1 MGDKIPVSAQDSTA
15 ELLTPLDLG
24 SRPNGEAEVRLAGRH
39 HRRGG
44 RCWYR
49 LSVLE
54 KILLLVVVLLLLGCT
69 ALLLN
74 LALVL
79 SRERSMLERALSAGS
94 VSKSSAVNSKPNSNS
109 DPSPEPERCLTP
121 TCLRVAS
128 RVLDRMDLTA
138 EPCTD
143 FYQYACG
150 RYVRTHAVPSDAF
163 SSSSLQQMQEQ
174 MLVDIKKLIEDH
186 EVSENIPAIKKVEK
200 LYYSCVNIS
209 KDPATDLELTR
220 AVVGVELARLGGWP
234 LIDPDWEADRFN
246 LTDLITR
253 LHSVKVYSLLEVHVN
268 SDSRDTS
275 TYIMQLFKGSPLIEE
290 DYLLN
295 KTDAHA
301 RRNLA
306 AYRQLL
312 KDTLAVL
319 ADPSSDTDQQAK
331 EMIDFEIEFAKLLG
345 QTSCEDSSV
354 LLNTTDSDVQLAEQS
369 RLTLHELTELTP
381 YFDWSAMLQNFLA
394 VNNISHDM
402 RIVAVDCKPF
412 VQAVSKFVNSSP
424 KRVVANY
431 LVWRFMFKNIRFMGQ
446 QLHEI
451 WQDFR
456 KQVPNLYEERVYSV
470 RWKGCAELVEKG
482 LGNVLSYMYIQH
494 YDKHGIKAKVEE
506 MIHHVKQAFR
516 ESLLSEDWI
525 EADMKAALV
534 KKLDMMGQKIAYPN
548 SVLNITALNEELADL
563 HFDDQHLLNNV
574 LRLRNHEVLQDLQK
588 LLRPVDKDRDWVVS
602 PLQVNAFYSPMH
614 NEILFPLGFLQE
626 PFFGLDY
633 PALANFANVG
643 VVIGHELTHGFD
655 NHGRRHNWG
664 GNVTNWWSEK
674 LLTDFT
680 RRAMCI
686 VKQYSKYKLDVVGK
700 NVDGNKTVGEN
711 MCDGSGLK
719 QAFNAWRMY
728 RQGHPKEPSLPG
740 LNMTDEKLFF
750 VFYGQIWCEV
760 VSREGWEKYAVDP
773 HSPGRYRVSGVLQNS
788 RQFAETFNCP
798 VGSPMNPLEKC
809 DVWT

>member
-174 MLVDIKKLIEDH
+174 MLVDIKSKD
-186 EVSENIPAIKKVEK
+186 PATDLELTNDCKDPATDLELTNDCLMSLPLRAPGKDPATDLE
-200 LYYSCVNIS
+200 LTNDC

-381 YFDWSAMLQNFLA
+381 YFDWSAMLQNFLS

-402 RIVAVDCKPF
+402 QIVAVDCKPF

-494 YDKHGIKAKVEE
+494 YDKHGIKAK
-506 MIHHVKQAFR
+506 
-516 ESLLSEDWI
+516 
-525 EADMKAALV
+525 
-534 KKLDMMGQKIAYPN
+534 LDMMGQKIAYPN

-588 LLRPVDKDRDWVVS
+588 LLRPVDKDS
-602 PLQVNAFYSPMH
+602 
-614 NEILFPLGFLQE
+614 
-626 PFFGLDY
+626 
-633 PALANFANVG
+633 LANFANVG